1 MIESDYHTR
10 ISYPK
15 SVQIKCNLET
25 ARYLPLCVQGRLK
38 HGFHFTL
45 KSVIDDTAVTF
56 VVSKVAGTLVTPEKP
71 FAAQGVWLQ
80 VLMEDNLDLIY
91 LILLL

>member
-80 VLMEDNLDLIY
+80 VLMEDSLDLIY
-91 LILLL
+91 FLLL